1 MKSGFT
7 LFARIMIAFLVLA
20 MVPVT
25 VSSLLVVST
34 YEELLAELAGR
45 VGDMAPGVFDA
56 SFATVRDATI
66 LVSLILLITVM
77 VTIFGSLYLSRS
89 ISLPIRRLLH
99 AIGQV
104 ARGDM
109 EIRVPVRGNDEFAE
123 LARGFNAMVRRL
135 ATYAREYEEYSV
147 SLERHAAERTA
158 ELSLAYERLR
168 RSTEQIE
175 QANRLKSEFV
185 ANMSHELRTPLTAI
199 QGYTDLALD
208 GIYGPLPEK
217 LMTAL
222 EKIQANSRNLLRL
235 INDVLDLSK
244 IEAGRQDVYADQFD
258 VRELAEGVA
267 DDLRPLFDKK
277 GLSLVVRM
285 DGPVPSIH
293 QDAGKIR
300 QILINLLSN
309 AMKFTERGGVT
320 VTVREERDEREL
332 RFEVADTGIGIP
344 PTQTQLVFEQFRQLD
359 GGISR
364 AHGGTGLGLALV
376 KQLAELMGGEVGVTS
391 EVGRGSTFWVQLPVR
406 YDPAHA
412 LRLLRTRSRPTV
424 LLVDDDARALSEIA
438 AFLEPAGFAIARC
451 ADAEHG
457 LDRARET
464 QPAAIL
470 VDEVMP
476 GMDGWA
482 FLKAVRLDPMTAEI
496 PVIMMGLGHGAKTAL
511 ESGAAD
517 YWTRPIPRAD
527 RIVRLREVIERAR
540 GRTVGGSGDDG
551 GQDDP
556 VD

>member
-20 MVPVT
+20 MLPVT
-25 VSSLLVVST
+25 ISSMLVVST
-34 YEELLAELAGR
+34 YEELLTELAGR
-45 VGDMAPGVFDA
+45 IGDMAPGAFDA
-56 SFATVRDATI
+56 SYATVREATI
-66 LVSLILLITVM
+66 LVSLIMLITVI

-99 AIGQV
+99 AFGQV

-109 EIRVPVRGNDEFAE
+109 EIRVPVRGNDEFTE
-123 LARGFNAMVRRL
+123 LGRGFNAMVRRL

-158 ELSLAYERLR
+158 ELNLAYERLR

-208 GIYGPLPEK
+208 GIYGPLPDK
-217 LMTAL
+217 LVTAL

-244 IEAGRQDVYADQFD
+244 IEAGRQDVYPDQFD
-258 VRELAEGVA
+258 VRELVEGAA

-293 QDAGKIR
+293 QDAGKLR

-320 VTVREERDEREL
+320 VTVREERDDHEL
-332 RFEVADTGIGIP
+332 RIEVADTGIGIEA
-344 PTQTQLVFEQFRQLD
+344 TQTHLVFEQFRQLD
-359 GGISR
+359 GGINR

-376 KQLAELMGGEVGVTS
+376 RQLAELMGGEVGVVS
-391 EVGRGSTFWVQLPVR
+391 EAGKGSTFWVQLPVR

-424 LLVDDDARALSEIA
+424 LAIDDDARSLSEIA
-438 AFLEPAGFAIARC
+438 SFLDPAGFAVARC
-451 ADAEHG
+451 ADAESG
-457 LDRARET
+457 VDRARDT
-464 QPAAIL
+464 QPAAVL

-482 FLKAVRLDPMTAEI
+482 FLKSMRADPMTAHI
-496 PVIMMGLGHGAKTAL
+496 PVIMMGYGHGAKAAL
-511 ESGAAD
+511 ESGADD

-527 RIVRLREVIERAR
+527 RIVRLREIIERAR
-540 GRTVGGSGDDG
+540 ERSGGGSGDGDE
-551 GQDDP
+551 QRDS